1 MGLEYRRRGRP
12 KRGPESSSL
21 IYLAST
27 SPRRRALLKKKGITF
42 RILKP
47 NYEEDKGLKASPFKI
62 VQIHAAEKAHS
73 CVGRVKNGILLAAD
87 TIVYLGGE
95 IIGKP
100 KNMKNARLI
109 LGKLQGRWHSVY
121 TGVAIFKIT
130 GGKVIKRIVFFE
142 KTGVH
147 LKKLTARGIKNY
159 FKKVSPLDKAGAY
172 ALQSRQG
179 NIVQKVKGSFSNAV
193 GLPVEKLLKKLRTN

>member
-1 MGLEYRRRGRP
+1 M
-12 KRGPESSSL
+12 

-27 SPRRRALLKKKGITF
+27 SPRRKALLKKAGIPF

-47 NYEEDKGLKASPFKI
+47 AHEEDHDLKGPPSQVVQVHAVKKAESRRE
-62 VQIHAAEKAHS
+62 Q
-73 CVGRVKNGILLAAD
+73 VKDGTLLAAD
-87 TIVYLGGE
+87 TMVYLEGE
-95 IIGKP
+95 MIGKP
-100 KNMKNARLI
+100 KDMKNARLI

-121 TGVAIFKIT
+121 TGVAIFKIA
-130 GGKVIKRIVFFE
+130 GGKVIQRTVFFE

-179 NIVQKVKGSFSNAV
+179 SIVQEVKGSFSNAA